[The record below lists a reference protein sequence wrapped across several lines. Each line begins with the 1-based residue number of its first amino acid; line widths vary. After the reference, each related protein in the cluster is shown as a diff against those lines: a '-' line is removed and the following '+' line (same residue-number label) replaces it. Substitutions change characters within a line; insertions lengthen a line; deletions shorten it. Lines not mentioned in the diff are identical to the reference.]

1 MQRIYRTD
9 NQSQSHTALHSSQT
23 TLLTSLK
30 IARSNLAMAEANTE
44 MLEAQLKQ
52 QQKATSSPAP
62 ASAPGS
68 AQPRSAGVPA
78 TPLAQPRAVPASAT
92 IPGRSD
98 LERQNH
104 RPMSLQMPAGTSAPE
119 KGGWGFWNNGKKK
132 LQDAAQ
138 AFPANFPSPSMEK
151 RSFDFEQYVAGSSA
165 TNGNPAARSKEVN
178 RISSEGANSM
188 VRSASYSNLDA
199 ARSPPRT
206 TSLVQNAAGA
216 AATTAH
222 TAELAKVRELYA
234 TAEKKI
240 DAMSKELAELK
251 KGKVEMEA
259 ELENLSQALFEE
271 ANKMVADER
280 KKRAE
285 VEEALKEVKEEREAL
300 KQTIK
305 VLDGQGAADDG
316 AIVESVKSA
325 RSVAGADDSPKGE
338 EDLPEEFQPRDLDK
352 HYEALRR
359 SIHHV
364 SDGATDGPGG
374 GFLSALSVPET
385 IPEGSRAGSGSASGT
400 DSRAESTR
408 EDNEGGEDGSAGVVA
423 VPTVAPPLDPNPWA
437 NPSPFGVAEPTGTE
451 AKLPGEEQLQVRSSG
466 EAPRAPVED
475 LDRLMERLQADMKE

>member
-1 MQRIYRTD
+1 LTV
-9 NQSQSHTALHSSQT
+9 QSQSHTALHSSQT

-52 QQKATSSPAP
+52 QQKVTASPAP
-62 ASAPGS
+62 ISTPGS
-68 AQPRSAGVPA
+68 APPRASGVPA
-78 TPLAQPRAVPASAT
+78 TPVAQPRAVPASAT
-92 IPGRSD
+92 IPGRAD
-98 LERQNH
+98 HERQNH
-104 RPMSLQMPAGTSAPE
+104 RPTSLQMPAGTSAPE

-138 AFPANFPSPSMEK
+138 AFPANFPSPTMEK
-151 RSFDFEQYVAGSSA
+151 RSFDFDPTGSA
-165 TNGNPAARSKEVN
+165 VRSKEVN
-178 RISSEGANSM
+178 RLSSEGGPGLT
-188 VRSASYSNLDA
+188 RSASYSNLDS

-206 TSLVQNAAGA
+206 SSLAQNAPGS
-216 AATTAH
+216 ATATAH

-234 TAEKKI
+234 TAERKI

-271 ANKMVADER
+271 ANKMVSDER

-305 VLDGQGAADDG
+305 VLDGRATADD
-316 AIVESVKSA
+316 AASVKSS
-325 RSVAGADDSPKGE
+325 RSAGGGDGSPKEE
-338 EDLPEEFQPRDLDK
+338 EDLPEEFVPRDLDK

-364 SDGATDGPGG
+364 SDGATDGPGA
-374 GFLSALSVPET
+374 GFISAVTVPET
-385 IPEGSRAGSGSASGT
+385 IPEDPQA
-400 DSRAESTR
+400 DSVVSSR
-408 EDNEGGEDGSAGVVA
+408 EDSAQPAGEDDLEQQTGGPTM
-423 VPTVAPPLDPNPWA
+423 PTVAPPVDPNPWA
-437 NPSPFGVAEPTGTE
+437 NPSPFGTTDGEGFE
-451 AKLPGEEQLQVRSSG
+451 AKLPGEDQLKVSSSN
-466 EAPRAPVED
+466 EAPRSPVAD
-475 LDRLMERLQADMKE
+475 LDRLMERLQEDMKE